1 MGAGGKYHEPGP
13 EDREESV
20 TAAERSASL
29 SRRRPALVGLVALA
43 LVVAVTAPA
52 PATTDAAGGF
62 SDVPE
67 GDVHEPAIN
76 ALAEMGLF
84 EDTLCEDGLFCP
96 GDPMKRW
103 VMAVWLI
110 RALGGEV
117 TTTGSSRFADV
128 DAASWWSPYVEE
140 LAHREI
146 TKGCRTEPPRYC
158 PDGTVT
164 RAEMASFLFRAF
176 DLEPAESSAGFT
188 DVDVGSTHGAD
199 IDALFA
205 AGVTAGCADDPLRY
219 CPGQSVK
226 RGEMATFLHRAL
238 LKQQEEAGISDDVP
252 DVSLTDV
259 STGDTVELRS
269 LFTGDKAVMF
279 WFWAHW

>member
-1 MGAGGKYHEPGP
+1 
-13 EDREESV
+13 
-20 TAAERSASL
+20 
-29 SRRRPALVGLVALA
+29 VGLVALA

-110 RALGGEV
+110 RALGSEV

-128 DAASWWSPYVEE
+128 EAASWWSPYAEE
-140 LAHREI
+140 LADREI
-146 TKGCRTEPPRYC
+146 TKGCHDNPLRYC
-158 PDGTVT
+158 PDETVN
-164 RAEMASFLFRAF
+164 RGQMASFLVRAF
-176 DLEPAESSAGFT
+176 GLESAELSAGFT
-188 DVDVGSTHGAD
+188 DVSEGSTHQAD
-199 IDALFA
+199 IDTLAAALI
-205 AGVTAGCADDPLRY
+205 TKGCDDNPLRY